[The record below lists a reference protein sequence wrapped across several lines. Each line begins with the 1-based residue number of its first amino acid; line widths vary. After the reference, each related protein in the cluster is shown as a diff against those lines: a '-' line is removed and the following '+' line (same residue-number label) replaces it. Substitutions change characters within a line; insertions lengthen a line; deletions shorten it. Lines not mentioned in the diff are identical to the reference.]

1 MLTQQ
6 KLLSILIA
14 LLLAHYSEGFTS
26 ASRGRSSLELH
37 AKRAKKTRAVAKVPS
52 ASGEG
57 GVVGG
62 GFGGGEGL
70 GGSSINGMAS
80 REGSGMVMDVNAFAS
95 STAPVNFAAGP
106 RDSKLSP
113 LKGTID
119 ARIAEFENKS
129 GLERAIAEYT
139 APTPAGTEPKTVKL
153 MKQVTWVAVII
164 LVLTEIV
171 VSVKVGGAPFD
182 LGKVSVPSLPNFGMF
197 TGGAGPPPAQAPDVA
212 PAP

>member
-1 MLTQQ
+1 
-6 KLLSILIA
+6 
-14 LLLAHYSEGFTS
+14 
-26 ASRGRSSLELH
+26 
-37 AKRAKKTRAVAKVPS
+37 VAKVPS
-52 ASGEG
+52 ASDEG
-57 GVVGG
+57 GSVGA
-62 GFGGGEGL
+62 GFGGGEL
-70 GGSSINGMAS
+70 LISSSSGSDLAS

-95 STAPVNFAAGP
+95 SAAQVNFAAGP

-153 MKQVTWVAVII
+153 MKQVTWVAVIL

-197 TGGAGPPPAQAPDVA
+197 TGGAGPPPALAPDAA
-212 PAP
+212 P